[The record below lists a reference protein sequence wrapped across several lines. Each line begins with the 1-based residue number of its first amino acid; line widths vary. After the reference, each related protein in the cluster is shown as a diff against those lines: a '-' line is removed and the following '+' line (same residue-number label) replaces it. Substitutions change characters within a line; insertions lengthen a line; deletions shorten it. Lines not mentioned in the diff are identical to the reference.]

1 MAAVSDTQVAHQSL
15 VIPHSFNRMRP
26 PSHAQVSL
34 AWILA
39 HLYSQPELLRRAR
52 AELAACSAEPSYAE
66 LSSLPFLNACI
77 DESVRLHTMLPG
89 NTVLRKAARDVR
101 FGEVTIP
108 RGSVLWLYPNAV
120 HQDGAYFAEPASFC
134 PMRFLRGDALRKQSE
149 ARRRPPPPSAALR
162 RPPLPPSPPLFRCRR
177 SSWSPLATARSA
189 ASARRWHEP

>member
-1 MAAVSDTQVAHQSL
+1 
-15 VIPHSFNRMRP
+15 
-26 PSHAQVSL
+26 VSL

-52 AELAACSAEPSYAE
+52 AELAACSGEPSYAE
-66 LSSLPFLNACI
+66 LSGLPFLNACI

-149 ARRRPPPPSAALR
+149 ASRRPPPPSAAL
-162 RPPLPPSPPLFRCRR
+162 LCHLLRR
-177 SSWSPLATARSA
+177 SSVAGVRAGHLWPRREALHRREDGTSHDDILPRRGDA
-189 ASARRWHEP
+189 AEMQPRCSRDAAEIG